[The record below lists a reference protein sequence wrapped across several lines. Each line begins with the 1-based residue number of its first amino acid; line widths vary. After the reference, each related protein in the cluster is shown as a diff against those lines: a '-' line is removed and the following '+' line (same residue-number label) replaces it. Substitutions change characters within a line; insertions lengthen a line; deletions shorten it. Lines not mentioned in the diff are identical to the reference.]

1 MKSLLGSLV
10 CLAAWTGCG
19 GSDPVD
25 VEGTYSV
32 GLTNR
37 DNGCAFQNWD
47 DGAMTPGIGVVVT
60 QDGAQA
66 TADVQ
71 GGAGFVLDVAI
82 GGHLFEGE
90 VDGSHL
96 DLTIMGTRAN
106 TQGNCTFTYDAT
118 LSANLIGDALM
129 GTISYTAAHNNHSD
143 CAAIECV
150 STQEFSGS
158 RPPR

>member
-10 CLAAWTGCG
+10 CVAAWSGCG
-19 GSDPVD
+19 GSDPAD
-25 VEGTYSV
+25 VTGTYGV
-32 GLTNR
+32 GITNR
-37 DNGCAFQNWD
+37 ANGCQFQNWEEN
-47 DGAMTPGIGVVVT
+47 AMTPGISVVVA
-60 QDGAQA
+60 QDDSTA

-82 GGHLFEGE
+82 GGHVFEGE
-90 VDGSHL
+90 VDGNHL
-96 DLTIMGTRAN
+96 DLAIMGTRAN

-118 LSANLIGDALM
+118 LSANLVGDALM